1 MQIEQVYQVL
11 ARQIDQSRLQMNAP
25 MREYTSFRA
34 GGEAALLI
42 TPKTIEEVQAVIHL
56 LAHSE
61 TDYMV
66 MGNGSNLLVLDT
78 GYEGAIVKIGSDLA
92 RIEITG
98 NQVKAEAGALLKEV
112 SNQALHHH
120 LSGFEFASGI
130 PGSIGGAAF
139 MNAGA
144 YGGEMSQVV
153 EDLLVL
159 KRDGSELYRVSGE
172 EMQYGYRQSLLM
184 DRGDFILTVTLKLQ
198 PGEFDTITTTIEEL
212 TRRRTQKQPLQYPSA
227 GSFFKRPKGH
237 YAGQLIEESNL
248 KGLAVGGARISP
260 LHAGFLINENNA
272 TATDIINLMKLVQT
286 TVYDRTGVM
295 LEPEVRIIGKQEI
308 Q

>member
-1 MQIEQVYQVL
+1 MQIDQVYQEL
-11 ARQIDQSRLQMNAP
+11 TKQIDQSSLQKNAP
-25 MREYTSFRA
+25 MREYTSFRT

-42 TPKTIEEVQAVIHL
+42 TPKTVEEVQVAIRF
-56 LAHSE
+56 LAQSE
-61 TDYMV
+61 MDYMV
-66 MGNGSNLLVLDT
+66 MGNGSNLLVLDS
-78 GYEGAIVKIGSDLA
+78 GYEGAIVRIGSDLA
-92 RIEITG
+92 KIEVTG
-98 NQVKAEAGALLKEV
+98 DQVKAEAGALLKEV
-112 SNQALHHH
+112 SAQALSHH
-120 LSGFEFASGI
+120 LTGFEFASGI

-144 YGGEMSQVV
+144 YGGEMSHVV
-153 EDLLVL
+153 ENLLVL
-159 KRDGSELYRVSGE
+159 KRDGKEVYQVSGE

-184 DRGDFILTVTLKLQ
+184 ERGDFVLSVTLGLKK
-198 PGEFDTITTTIEEL
+198 GEYNTIAATIKDLEN
-212 TRRRTQKQPLQYPSA
+212 RRMQKQPLQYPSA
-227 GSFFKRPKGH
+227 GSFFKRPKG
-237 YAGQLIEESNL
+237 YFAGQLIEESNL

-272 TATDIINLMKLVQT
+272 TATDIMNLMKLVQT